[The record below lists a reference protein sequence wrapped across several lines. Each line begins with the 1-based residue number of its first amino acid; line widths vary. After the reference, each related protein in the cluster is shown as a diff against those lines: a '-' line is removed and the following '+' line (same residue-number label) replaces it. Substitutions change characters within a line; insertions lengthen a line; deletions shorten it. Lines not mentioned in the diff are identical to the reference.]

1 MLMSGARRV
10 PATLAGAAIAGFLL
24 WLAAAHIDRGTTGGY
39 WAAYGIV
46 AGAGA
51 VFGLSQLRG
60 GGGHP
65 RAMLL
70 AGFLPVLVVAGWVI
84 VGMQPHPNWTS
95 THVMRWSGDIGIGD
109 VVHSLATW
117 LGVLAFGIGFTFA
130 AALEPFS
137 RRRPAGPVTV
147 DRAAADEPTTAERQE
162 LARERESEPTA
173 VRQRP
178 VGSVTGDRHE
188 NRSQT

>member
-1 MLMSGARRV
+1 MIMSGANRA
-10 PATLAGAAIAGFLL
+10 PAMLGGAAIAGFLL

-65 RAMLL
+65 PAMLL
-70 AGFLPVLVVAGWVI
+70 VGFLPVLVAAGWVI
-84 VGMQPHPNWTS
+84 VGMQPHPDWTS
-95 THVMRWSGDIGIGD
+95 THVLRWSDDIGIRD
-109 VVHSLATW
+109 VVQTLGTW
-117 LGVLAFGIGFTFA
+117 LGVLAFGIGFTLVS
-130 AALEPFS
+130 ALEPFS
-137 RRRPAGPVTV
+137 RRRPARTRPVSATL
-147 DRAAADEPTTAERQE
+147 DRDAADEPTMAQRRE
-162 LARERESEPTA
+162 LAREREG
-173 VRQRP
+173 QRP
-178 VGSVTGDRHE
+178 VASVTGDRHE